1 MLAGFAAKGAAA
13 APDDRAVAADAA
25 PQSSVGDDS
34 DGGSDGSLVAAGLEC
49 AAFLDPILECQ
60 IAIAQGVAP
69 EIAFEKLRQDTLVQS
84 ADGDGGGRGGGQST
98 GVGEEGEEGEEEDG
112 KHAAREGGTDA
123 ESAIRSYLAYQTNG
137 GTLAAVNVEPP
148 HCGEGAESDA
158 AAECIPSCSLPASLP
173 PKEPQKHG
181 NGGWP
186 TTRINVAD
194 NTTLGAILASDRCD
208 LDRRKLTPQQFWDEY
223 ASKSRPVILQGLMED
238 WVSHPARLDG
248 GLREQHHR

>member
-1 MLAGFAAKGAAA
+1 MAGFAAKGAAA

-34 DGGSDGSLVAAGLEC
+34 DGGSDGSLAAAGLEC

-69 EIAFEKLRQDTLVQS
+69 AVAFEKLRQDTLVQS
-84 ADGDGGGRGGGQST
+84 ADGYGGGSGEGQRTGG
-98 GVGEEGEEGEEEDG
+98 EGEEGEEEDG

-137 GTLAAVNVEPP
+137 GTVAAANAAPP
-148 HCGEGAESDA
+148 HCGEGAEPDA
-158 AAECIPSCSLPASLP
+158 AAECTPSRSLPASLP

-186 TTRINVAD
+186 TTRIDVAD

-238 WVSHPARLDG
+238 WVSHPAWLDG
-248 GLREQHHR
+248 GLREQHRR